1 MVTLRILKNYDDI
14 VLNRRVLKGEILE
27 VDIERAKKLHSM
39 RIAEILS
46 IYKLNKKKNG
56 KANDTLQKG
65 K

>member
-1 MVTLRILKNYDDI
+1 MVTLRILRNYDDI

-27 VDIERAKKLHSM
+27 VDIERAKKLYSM

-56 KANDTLQKG
+56 KANDTL
-65 K
+65 